1 MTVEILHGVEVDDPY
16 RWLEDGDSPETKG
29 WVAEQNERTRAALD
43 GLPGRADL
51 HRRLVRLLQ
60 AGQATSP
67 RVRGDRLF
75 SLDRWGDH
83 EQAVLVVRS
92 ASDPTVEP
100 RTVLDPAGLTDDR
113 TAAIDWFHP
122 SHDGRL
128 VAYGVSE
135 GGDERSVLRV
145 VDVDSGEH
153 LADEITDTRAAS
165 VGWLPGADGFVYT
178 RYPAGEE
185 YGRHVRFHRMGDD
198 PADDAVVFDDAPDP
212 TAWPDVSI
220 SRDGRWL
227 LVHVALGWSRI
238 DVHLIDRERGD
249 RTTII
254 EGAEAITILDVV
266 GDHIFGTTTLDAPRG
281 RVVTAPLATPT
292 FQDWTT
298 LVPEGEA
305 VLEAA
310 AVAGPSLLVQ
320 STRSA
325 VASLERYRL
334 DGSGRETVELPDTGS
349 FVGLTTEDAR
359 EEAFLALTSF
369 ARPAALFRWRPGEIT
384 PWSSLES
391 PIDPADYVVDQIRYP
406 STDGTEI
413 PMFLIR
419 RADVEP
425 TPETPA
431 LLTGYGGFAVANTPV
446 YSPTVAAWCD
456 AGGLY
461 ALACIRGGAEEG
473 EDWHRAGMRER
484 KQQVFDDFHAAADW
498 LVERAMTSRDLLAIR
513 GGSNG
518 GLLVGVAVTQRPDL
532 ARAVHCAV
540 PLLDMVRYHLF
551 LIARLW
557 IPEYG
562 DPDVAEEFAWLHAY
576 SPYHHVEDGTCYP
589 AVLFTTAESDS
600 RVDPLHARKMAA
612 LLQERTSCGDER
624 PILLRVETR
633 AGHGQGK
640 PVSKQ
645 ADELAD
651 VLSFLF
657 WQLGVG

>member
-1 MTVEILHGVEVDDPY
+1 MKETLHGVEVDDPY
-16 RWLEDGDSPETKG
+16 RWLEDGDAPETTA

-43 GLPGRADL
+43 ALPGRAEL
-51 HRRLVRLLQ
+51 HGRLVELLQ

-67 RVRGDRLF
+67 RLRGDRLF

-83 EQAVLVVRS
+83 EQAALVVRS
-92 ASDPTVEP
+92 ASDPAVAA
-100 RTVLDPAGLTDDR
+100 RVVLDPAGLTDDR

-122 SHDGRL
+122 SQDGRL

-145 VDVDSGEH
+145 VDVDTGDH
-153 LADEITDTRAAS
+153 LTDEIPDTRAAS
-165 VGWLPGADGFVYT
+165 VGWLPDAGGFAYT
-178 RYPAGEE
+178 RYPSGDE
-185 YGRHVRFHRMGDD
+185 YGRHVRFHRLGDD
-198 PADDAVVFDDAPDP
+198 PADDPVVFDEVPDRS
-212 TAWPDVSI
+212 AWPDVTI

-227 LVHVALGWSRI
+227 LVHVAMGWSRV
-238 DVHLIDRERGD
+238 DVHLIDRDSGE

-254 EGAEAITILDVV
+254 EGEDAITILDVV
-266 GDHIFGTTTLDAPRG
+266 GDHVFGTTTLEAPRG
-281 RVVTAPLATPT
+281 RVVTAPLTQPQAPH
-292 FQDWTT
+292 WTT
-298 LVPEGEA
+298 LVPEGDA

-325 VASLERYRL
+325 VAALERYRL
-334 DGSGRETVELPDTGS
+334 DGTGQETIDLPETGS
-349 FVGLTTEDAR
+349 FVGLTTDEDR
-359 EEAFLALTSF
+359 EEAFFSLTSF
-369 ARPAALFRWRPGEIT
+369 ARPAALFRWRPGEMS
-384 PWSSLES
+384 PWSTLDS
-391 PIDPADYVVDQIRYP
+391 PVDPDGYLVEQVRYP
-406 STDGTEI
+406 SNDGTEI

-419 RADVEP
+419 RADVDP
-425 TPETPA
+425 SPDTPA
-431 LLTGYGGFAVANTPV
+431 LLTAYGGFAVANTPV

-456 AGGLY
+456 AGGIY

-473 EDWHRAGMRER
+473 EDWHRAGMREH

-498 LVERAMTSRDLLAIR
+498 LVERALTSRQRLAIR

-518 GLLVGVAVTQRPDL
+518 GLLMGVAVTQRPDL

-576 SPYHHVEDGTCYP
+576 SPYHHVEPGTCYP

-612 LLQERTSCGDER
+612 LLQEATSCGDR
-624 PILLRVETR
+624 HPILLRVETR

-651 VLSFLF
+651 VLAFLF
-657 WQLGVG
+657 WQLGVQH